1 MTNTKSKGMDADFRD
16 LQLLVSLSRHRNFS
30 RAAADCNISQPAFST
45 RIRKMEDRFALP
57 LVRRGNNFLG
67 FTREG
72 EVVLKWARKILID
85 AEGLRQEID
94 ALSNNLNGKLSLGV
108 IPTAMPFA
116 AHVSSQLRRQ
126 HPNLSVEI
134 HSLST
139 RQIESRL
146 DDFSLDAGIMYFEDT
161 DPDTTVKLYEE
172 RYVLIAPQSLASA
185 LGSGRQVTW
194 SEAAGLPLCLL
205 TPNMR
210 NRQLIDAV
218 FSEVSAVPTV
228 TMEATGFTAV
238 LAQVASGTA
247 ATIAPVGVAETFL
260 ALPSTLQFDLV
271 KPDVTHTV
279 GMSIKDQSP
288 ELPMV
293 HALRLAVKAS
303 L

>member
-1 MTNTKSKGMDADFRD
+1 MTNTKARGSDADLRD
-16 LQLLVSLSRHRNFS
+16 LQLLVSLSRHKNFS

-57 LVRRGNNFLG
+57 LVRRGNAFLG

-72 EVVLKWARKILID
+72 EVVLKWARKLLAD

-94 ALSNNLNGKLSLGV
+94 ALGNNLNGKLALGV

-116 AHVSSQLRRQ
+116 ARVSSQLRRQ
-126 HPNLSVEI
+126 HPNLSIEI

-139 RQIESRL
+139 RQIEIRL
-146 DDFSLDAGIMYFEDT
+146 DDFSLDAGIMYYADA
-161 DPDTTVKLYEE
+161 DPETTVELYEE
-172 RYVLIAPQSLASA
+172 RYVLIAPESFAVEE
-185 LGSGRQVTW
+185 GKHVTW
-194 SEAAGLPLCLL
+194 SAAARLPLCLL

-210 NRQLIDAV
+210 NRQHIDAV
-218 FSEVSAVPTV
+218 FAEVSAIPTV
-228 TMEATGFTAV
+228 VMEATGFTAV
-238 LAQVASGTA
+238 LAQVASGNA

-260 ALPSTLQFDLV
+260 ALTSTVQFDLI
-271 KPDVTHTV
+271 KPEVTHTI

-288 ELPMV
+288 VLPMV
-293 HALRLAVKAS
+293 KALRLAVKAS

>member
-1 MTNTKSKGMDADFRD
+1 MTNTNSKGMDADFRD

-72 EVVLKWARKILID
+72 EVVLKWARKILAD

-172 RYVLIAPQSLASA
+172 RYVLIAPEAFASA
-185 LGSGRQVTW
+185 LGSGRKVTW

-218 FSEVSAVPTV
+218 FSEVSAVPTI

-238 LAQVASGTA
+238 LAQVASGAA

-260 ALPSTLQFDLV
+260 ALPSTVQFDLV
-271 KPDVTHTV
+271 KPVVTHTV